1 MYVVYVYLIK
11 YPETSRVPGY
21 LSKSCL
27 CECCLTVHL
36 HFLQNKI
43 EFKRVNYSN
52 VFNGD
57 TEGTAIAL
65 GAVSADSQ
73 LNRGGCVYTHTW
85 HVDKFTRKKYMECQ
99 NRLCAKTCLT
109 VTIDSKTP

>member
-1 MYVVYVYLIK
+1 MNARELLHEQLKV
-11 YPETSRVPGY
+11 
-21 LSKSCL
+21 SK
-27 CECCLTVHL
+27 T
-36 HFLQNKI
+36 NKI

-85 HVDKFTRKKYMECQ
+85 HVDKFTRKKY
-99 NRLCAKTCLT
+99 T
-109 VTIDSKTP
+109 

>member
-1 MYVVYVYLIK
+1 MKI
-11 YPETSRVPGY
+11 
-21 LSKSCL
+21 LSQA
-27 CECCLTVHL
+27 H
-36 HFLQNKI
+36 KI

-73 LNRGGCVYTHTW
+73 LNRGGCVYVHI
-85 HVDKFTRKKYMECQ
+85 HGM
-99 NRLCAKTCLT
+99 
-109 VTIDSKTP
+109 

>member
-1 MYVVYVYLIK
+1 ML
-11 YPETSRVPGY
+11 P
-21 LSKSCL
+21 
-27 CECCLTVHL
+27 
-36 HFLQNKI
+36 QNKI

-73 LNRGGCVYTHTW
+73 LNRGGCVYTHTC
-85 HVDKFTRKKYMECQ
+85 HVDTNLQEKIHGMSEPTLR
-99 NRLCAKTCLT
+99 
-109 VTIDSKTP
+109 

>member
-21 LSKSCL
+21 LSKSC
-27 CECCLTVHL
+27 
-36 HFLQNKI
+36 HFLNNSKTHKI

-73 LNRGGCVYTHTW
+73 LNRGGCVYTHTC
-85 HVDKFTRKKYMECQ
+85 HVDKFTRK
-99 NRLCAKTCLT
+99 NTWNVRT
-109 VTIDSKTP
+109 DSALRHV

>member
-1 MYVVYVYLIK
+1 MNARELLHEQLKV
-11 YPETSRVPGY
+11 
-21 LSKSCL
+21 SK
-27 CECCLTVHL
+27 T
-36 HFLQNKI
+36 NKI

-73 LNRGGCVYTHTW
+73 LNRGGCVYTQIY
-85 HVDKFTRKKYMECQ
+85 KKKYMECQ